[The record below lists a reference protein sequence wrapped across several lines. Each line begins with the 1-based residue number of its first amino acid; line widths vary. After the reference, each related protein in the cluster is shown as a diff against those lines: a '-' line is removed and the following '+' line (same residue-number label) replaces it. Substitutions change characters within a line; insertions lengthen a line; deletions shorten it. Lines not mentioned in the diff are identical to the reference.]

1 VVWFTINEMDK
12 LVAEHLTA
20 MTTTADDDGADGP
33 VSVSSGGD
41 WFSDR
46 YTWRRRAVAFQV
58 VLVATCAALAQTSSG
73 DWPKLGPDSINVQ
86 NLLGNSNAV
95 YTWGGVLTVVSC
107 LSVIVTYLK
116 FQQWRVHPNP
126 LVFWRSVADFCFGS
140 LVIFY
145 SLFGDW
151 ENSCPQTL
159 LAVALTFCL
168 AAESWYRMPM

>member
-1 VVWFTINEMDK
+1 
-12 LVAEHLTA
+12 

-58 VLVATCAALAQTSSG
+58 VLVATCAALGQTFSE
-73 DWPKLGPDSINVQ
+73 DSTGL
-86 NLLGNSNAV
+86 NLFGNSYNAV

-126 LVFWRSVADFCFGS
+126 LVFWRSVADLCFGS

-145 SLFGDW
+145 SRWKEECTTYWVDYLVGW
-151 ENSCPQTL
+151 STSCPQTL
-159 LAVALTFCL
+159 LAVALAFCL
-168 AAESWYRMPM
+168 AAESWYRVPM

>member
-1 VVWFTINEMDK
+1 
-12 LVAEHLTA
+12 

-58 VLVATCAALAQTSSG
+58 VLVATCAALGQTFSE
-73 DWPKLGPDSINVQ
+73 DSTGL
-86 NLLGNSNAV
+86 NLFGNSYNAV
-95 YTWGGVLTVVSC
+95 HTWGGVLTVVSC

-159 LAVALTFCL
+159 VAVALTFCL